1 MRYINRRLLGLM
13 ALISVMLTS
22 FPSRSVWASPEQCFH
37 QTGYCIVGRFY
48 QYWQAN
54 GGLAVFG
61 YPINAAHPEHN
72 PDTGE
77 TYLTQWFERNRFEL
91 HPENTPPFDVLLGR
105 LGDDRLRQDGRDW
118 QAAPAAQPQAG
129 CMWFAQTEHNVC
141 DQANGRGFSSYWSTH
156 GLQLPKLD
164 AHRRSI
170 ALFGFPLTEATMEVS
185 PTDGKTYL
193 TQWFERARME
203 WHPNEPDQYKVLLGL
218 LGNEVQNHPTARRL
232 KYFWPTVTPQQMV
245 VQRAESGATETAYNL
260 QLTQP
265 DGQFFATVTGGVGSE
280 APQRA
285 GGTSVIVRGVR
296 GVAYTT
302 GAGYSLFW
310 TENGRPYA
318 IRGGLPL
325 PDAMRLAEG
334 LEALDRQTWNERLTA
349 NPK

>member
-1 MRYINRRLLGLM
+1 MTPTVRRLLDITIL
-13 ALISVMLTS
+13 LIWMFTTS
-22 FPSRSVWASPEQCFH
+22 FATRSVQAAPERCFSE
-37 QTGYCIVGRFY
+37 TGYCIQGRFY
-48 QYWQAN
+48 QYWQEN

-61 YPINAAHPEHN
+61 YPITAARNERN
-72 PDTGE
+72 SDTGE
-77 TYLTQWFERNRFEL
+77 TYLTQRFERNRFEL
-91 HPENTPPFDVLLGR
+91 HPANTPPFDVLLGR

-118 QAAPAAQPQAG
+118 QAAPPAQPQAG

-141 DQANGRGFSSYWSTH
+141 DQANGRGFRTYWTTH

-164 AHRRSI
+164 EHRRSI
-170 ALFGFPLTEATMEVS
+170 ALFGFPLNEATMEVS

-203 WHPNEPDQYKVLLGL
+203 WHPDEPEQYKVLLGL

-232 KYFWPTVTPQQMV
+232 KYFWPTATPQNMV
-245 VQRAESGATETAYNL
+245 VQRAESGATETAYQL
-260 QLTQP
+260 QLVQP
-265 DGQFFATVTGGVGSE
+265 GGQFYAMVMGGVGSE

-285 GGTSVIVRGVR
+285 GGTPVTVRGLR

-310 TENGRPYA
+310 TENGRPYGV
-318 IRGGLPL
+318 RGGLPL

-334 LEALDRQTWNERLTA
+334 LEALDRQAWNERVA
-349 NPK
+349 AQR